1 MNIRNLKMIDLC
13 SGTGA
18 FSLAF
23 ESTGL
28 VDVIYSNDIDE
39 SSKTIYDYN
48 FKHNLDLNDLNK
60 IQIENIPKHDIITV
74 GMNCQP
80 WSLAGERKGFNDPR
94 AKVLLK
100 VIEILN
106 FHKPECIV
114 FENVKNL
121 LSHDKGKSFQ
131 RIRDKIEKAG
141 YSITYKVLNTSEITG
156 IPQHRER
163 VYLVGVRNEDILD
176 EFNLNFQNC
185 RKT

>member
-1 MNIRNLKMIDLC
+1 MV
-13 SGTGA
+13 S
-18 FSLAF
+18 
-23 ESTGL
+23 
-28 VDVIYSNDIDE
+28 
-39 SSKTIYDYN
+39 
-48 FKHNLDLNDLNK
+48 
-60 IQIENIPKHDIITV
+60 
-74 GMNCQP
+74 
-80 WSLAGERKGFNDPR
+80 AGERKGFNDPR

-176 EFNLNFQNC
+176 EFNLYFPTVEKLDMHRFFEHDVE
-185 RKT
+185 RKYCLTKVPKFIGRLEKRL